1 MIASLLL
8 GASIALASP
17 ASGPPVPDPEETSQ
31 MFSVLGA
38 YRTLCRDRTQV
49 SAVALLMARM
59 VLGAIDPVAVAEG
72 ERDAPD
78 RVRRLREAGDE
89 EIADFCARVEPVI
102 KDINA
107 GPAAPNR

>member
-1 MIASLLL
+1 MIAPMLL
-8 GASIALASP
+8 GVSLVLASP
-17 ASGPPVPDPEETSQ
+17 ASGPPAPDPEETAQ

-72 ERDAPD
+72 ERDAPE
-78 RVRRLREAGDE
+78 RVKRLREAGEE
-89 EIADFCARVEPVI
+89 EIADFCNRVEPAVQH
-102 KDINA
+102 INE
-107 GPAAPNR
+107 GGR